1 MANTARMLITLWNW
15 WQKLLAT

>member
-1 MANTARMLITLWNW
+1 MANTARMLITLWKW